1 MKGKQPADAWDYKVL
16 QHEGGMI
23 NLGDPAELSSLKGRT
38 GKWRGRA
45 GEQRWTY
52 SLDDCGF
59 VIEPEVR

>member
-23 NLGDPAELSSLKGRT
+23 NVGSPAELSSLKGRT

-45 GEQRWTY
+45 GEQRWRGGNA
-52 SLDDCGF
+52 SLS
-59 VIEPEVR
+59 